1 MTITTEI
8 SVRNFE
14 FWSGAVYHR
23 NVLTDEQCD
32 QIEAMLEECC
42 EQPISE
48 TGLNNFFWFEE
59 DKIAS
64 WLGFDSFE
72 ELEQHN
78 KELEEEEETCPF

>member
-8 SVRNFE
+8 SIRNFE
-14 FWSGAVYHR
+14 FWSGAIYNR

-32 QIEAMLEECC
+32 QIESMLKKCC

-48 TGLNNFFWFEE
+48 TGLNAFFWFEE
-59 DKIAS
+59 DTIAN

-72 ELEQHN
+72 ELEKHN
-78 KELEEEEETCPF
+78 EELKEEEETCPF